1 MKTFEKWF
9 AGMISAGLSGGATAA
24 VGAFAVPDLL
34 YVPGG
39 LQKLGIMFAGGA
51 AIGVLNYL
59 KQSPLSEALEVAKEK

>member
-1 MKTFEKWF
+1 MKLFEKWF
-9 AGMISAGLSGGATAA
+9 AGMVSAALSGGATAA

-34 YVPGG
+34 YVQGG

-59 KQSPLSEALEVAKEK
+59 KQSPLSEVVGAGKE